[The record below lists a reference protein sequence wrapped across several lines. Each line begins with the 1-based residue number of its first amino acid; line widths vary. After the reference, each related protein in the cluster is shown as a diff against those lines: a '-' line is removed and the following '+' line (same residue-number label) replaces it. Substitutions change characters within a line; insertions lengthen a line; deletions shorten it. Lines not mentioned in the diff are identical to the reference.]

1 MKEVRQRRR
10 PTGALTST
18 TTISSGSAV
27 TNWPVEGPDIR
38 VTYHAI
44 GDLKPP
50 RRQLRMHKPKQL
62 AQIQAQIERHGFI
75 NPVIVDA
82 ELRIVAGVGRYIA
95 AREIG
100 LQRVPVIKIDHLSEA
115 ELRAYAIADNKL
127 VLNDSWN
134 EELLTIEL
142 SELMVLDI
150 DLPIEL
156 TAFDL
161 VEIDNLLMADDSGE
175 DGPLEPDEEE
185 PVSRTG
191 DLFVLGA
198 HRLYCGDSREEE
210 SYERL
215 LGSERARAV
224 FSDNPYNIKI
234 PGNVSGLG
242 RVKHKDFVMASGEM
256 TQTEYTAFLTGV
268 FVPLV
273 KYSID
278 GAIHF
283 QCIDHRHLREMLDA
297 GEAAY
302 GGPKTLVVWD
312 KQVPG
317 MGSFYR
323 NQFELIFVFKVG
335 TAPHRNT
342 FGLGASGRNRSS
354 IWSYPGANAM
364 RRGRLEDLAL
374 HPTVKNLQM
383 VMDAIRDVTHRGEI
397 VLDPFCGAST
407 TIIAAER
414 TGRKARGIELDPKYV
429 DVGIKRWEKLTGR
442 EAVHEATGKTFNELA
457 AWRAG
462 APDEDDDDAE
472 EHDAAI
478 DEDQG

>member
-1 MKEVRQRRR
+1 MPQGDQSMKEVRQRRR
-10 PTGALTST
+10 PTGALTSS

-27 TNWPVEGPDIR
+27 SNWPVEGPDIR

-44 GDLKPP
+44 GDLKLP

-62 AQIQAQIERHGFI
+62 AQIRSQIQRSGFI
-75 NPVIVDA
+75 NPIIVDA
-82 ELRIVAGVGRYIA
+82 ELRIVAGVGRYHA
-95 AREIG
+95 AGEIG
-100 LQRVPVIKIDHLSEA
+100 LQRIPVIKIDHLSEA
-115 ELRAYAIADNKL
+115 ELRAYAVADNKL

-142 SELMVLDI
+142 SELMVLDM

-161 VEIDNLLMADDSGE
+161 VEIDNLLMADDAGE
-175 DGPLEPDEEE
+175 DGSFEPDEEE
-185 PVSRTG
+185 PVSRIG
-191 DLFVLGA
+191 DLFVLGE
-198 HRLYCGDSREEE
+198 HKLYCGDSRAEEC
-210 SYERL
+210 YERL

-242 RVKHKDFVMASGEM
+242 RVKHGDFIMASGELSRA
-256 TQTEYTAFLTGV
+256 EFTAFLAGV

-283 QCIDHRHLREMLDA
+283 QCIDHRHMREMLDA

-302 GGPKTLVVWD
+302 GGMKTLICWD

-342 FGLGASGRNRSS
+342 FGLGQFGRNRSS

-364 RRGRLEDLAL
+364 RRGEIGRISRQVHMMDEGVIIEPHFLRDICDQAVEITWLPHGFRKLNEPVNVRQLRHGIPSPQSGKCRRQMAL
-374 HPTVKNLQM
+374 IDCL
-383 VMDAIRDVTHRGEI
+383 I
-397 VLDPFCGAST
+397 
-407 TIIAAER
+407 TI
-414 TGRKARGIELDPKYV
+414 T
-429 DVGIKRWEKLTGR
+429 
-442 EAVHEATGKTFNELA
+442 
-457 AWRAG
+457 
-462 APDEDDDDAE
+462 
-472 EHDAAI
+472 
-478 DEDQG
+478 